1 MQMMN
6 NLAKVVAIAF
16 LLLKTSVAF
25 SQTTKFYSTENGL
38 SSSLVNQ
45 VFQDKK
51 GFIWIATEDGLNKF
65 DGNKFVTYQHI
76 KGDSTSLKNNYIK
89 LIFEDSHENFWVGCV
104 DGLMLLDRDAGVF
117 KEIKLYDADGE
128 RVYPHILSIIERH
141 NGDIWFAT
149 SGFSLFS
156 LKKGETQCRY
166 ETALNERL
174 CSRFLTVIFEDSRNR
189 LWIGSEDGGLNLYYP
204 ETGELKLYE
213 NIPGN
218 AHSLSS
224 NTISS
229 VCEDKNG
236 NIFIGTLSG
245 GLNRIDSALSAIKR
259 IDDEQ
264 GNDQLPVKS
273 LLVDRNNYLFAG
285 TDGKGMKV
293 YNPKKQILEKY
304 DSFSSLFDFS
314 KTKVHSIVEDRDGN
328 IWAGVFQKGVF
339 FIPNNPNEFDYYGYK
354 SFRKNYIGSNCVMAI
369 CNDRDGIVW
378 VGTDNDGLY
387 SIDEKSQRA
396 KHFNGTGVPNTI
408 TCIKEDQNGNL
419 WLGTYQSGLALL
431 DKKSGKCNF
440 YTNRSSESNLTD
452 NRIFCMEIDNDN
464 RLWIG
469 TYGSGLYC
477 FDLRTRSIVTHYYQQ
492 REGDQGLPNN
502 WINALLYDE
511 DGDLLWIASYKGL
524 GCLSLKNNV
533 FETYSLENYGL
544 PSNNIFS
551 LKKDNAGNIWIGTN
565 SGLACL
571 NKKTGDLKSYSTT
584 DGLSNNTICAIETD
598 EENNIWVSTLFGISK
613 LIPDKDVFTVYS
625 VSDGLQ
631 GNEFTRGARCKSPD
645 GKIFFGGVN
654 GITAFYPKDIHK
666 SKGKLSVYITDF
678 YVFDRHIT
686 KGQKS
691 GNKLILK
698 TSILDADKISLS
710 AKDNVF
716 SFEFSSLEYGNP
728 EGILYR
734 YYLEGFDVFWLNTSP
749 GINKIT
755 YTNLQPGTY
764 KFHVQAYYEQDNQSE
779 IKTIVVTIRPPW
791 YMTWWAKTI
800 YVLLLLV
807 SLYLVYSFLRSKIR
821 HKSELM
827 RLEHADQINEAKL
840 QFFINISHEIR
851 TPMTLIIGPLEKL
864 LKENKNPVLQQ
875 SYLLIYRNAQRIL
888 RLINQLMDVRK
899 IDRGQMHLKSRETDM
914 VGFIKDVMQSFEY
927 AAKKKNINFVFE
939 HEMPDLKVWVDLNNF
954 DKVLFNILSNA
965 FKYTNKDGEIIVRLR
980 TGKDKTENG
989 PLKNYFEISI
999 EDNGIGIDKDKIDKI
1014 FERFYQ
1020 IDNDV
1025 TSSNFG
1031 TGIGLHLSRS
1041 LIELQYGT
1049 IKAYNKESESGSCFL
1064 IRLPMGKDHFKN
1076 DEIEIMKDNEPLATF
1091 VYAQKDNLL
1100 EYTFEDSDEVVQKIK
1115 PKTKY
1120 RVLIVEDESEIN
1132 NYIKTELSEIYKINQ
1147 CINGK
1152 EALDFILK
1160 EKPDLVISDVM
1171 MPEMDGITLC
1181 RKIKSNVNINH
1192 IPIILLTAK
1201 TTEEDLAE
1209 GLETG
1214 ADAYIVKPFNS
1225 EILKKT
1231 VSNLLE
1237 NRERLK
1243 GKFVT
1248 QSEGKLDKIEMKS
1261 SDEILMEK
1269 ILKFINKNL
1278 DNTDL
1283 NVEMLSSE
1291 VGISRV
1297 HMHRKLKELTNMP
1310 ARDFI
1315 RNIRLKQAGEL
1326 LKSKKLS
1333 ISEVAYAVG
1342 FSTLSHFSSSFK
1354 EFYGVSPKEY
1364 VEKL

>member
-1 MQMMN
+1 MMN

-16 LLLKTSVAF
+16 LLLKTSVVF

-65 DGNKFVTYQHI
+65 DGNKFVVYRSVE
-76 KGDSTSLKNNYIK
+76 GDSTSLKNNYVK
-89 LIFEDSHENFWVGCV
+89 SLFEDSHGNFWIGCI
-104 DGLMLLDRDAGVF
+104 DGLMLFDRDTDIF
-117 KEIKLYDADGE
+117 KEMKLYDANGE
-128 RVYPHILSIIERH
+128 RVNAHVVSIIERR
-141 NGDIWFAT
+141 NGDILFAT
-149 SGFSLFS
+149 SGASLFS
-156 LKKGETQCRY
+156 LKKGETQCRH
-166 ETALNERL
+166 ETELNKRL
-174 CSRFLTVIFEDSRNR
+174 CSRFLTVVFEDSQNR
-189 LWIGSEDGGLNLYYP
+189 LWFGSELNGLNLYHP
-204 ETGELKLYE
+204 GTNKIELFKNTSE
-213 NIPGN
+213 NI
-218 AHSLSS
+218 HSLSS
-224 NTISS
+224 NAISS
-229 VCEDKNG
+229 ICEDKSG
-236 NIFIGTLSG
+236 NIFIGTLFG
-245 GLNRIDSALSAIKR
+245 GLNRIDPTLSGINR
-259 IDDEQ
+259 IDDVS
-264 GNDQLPVKS
+264 GNNNLPIKA
-273 LLVDRNNYLFAG
+273 LIVDKNDNLYAG
-285 TDGKGMKV
+285 IDGKGIKV
-293 YNPKKQILEKY
+293 YNSQTQILGKY
-304 DSFSSLFDFS
+304 ESFSSLFDFS
-314 KTKVHSIVEDRDGN
+314 RAKVHSLVEDKDGN
-328 IWAGVFQKGVF
+328 IWAGVFQKGIF
-339 FIPNNPNEFDYYGYK
+339 FIPSNPNGFDYYGYK
-354 SFRKNYIGSNCVMAI
+354 SFRKNYIGSNSVMAI
-369 CNDRDGIVW
+369 CEDSDGIIW
-378 VGTDNDGLY
+378 VGTDSDGLY
-387 SIDEKSQRA
+387 SIDERMQRIR
-396 KHFNGTGVPNTI
+396 HFDGAGMPSSI
-408 TCIKEDQNGNL
+408 MCMKEDQNGNL
-419 WLGTYQSGLALL
+419 WMGSYLKGLTLF
-431 DKKSGKCNF
+431 DRKSGKCTF
-440 YTNRSSESNLTD
+440 YTYKRSEVNLAD
-452 NRIFCMEIDNDN
+452 NKIFCMETDDNN
-464 RLWIG
+464 HLWVG
-469 TYGSGLYC
+469 TYGGGLYC
-477 FDLRTRSIVTHYYQQ
+477 FDLHTKSIVTHYYQQ
-492 REGDQGLPNN
+492 GEGDHGIPNN
-502 WINALLYDE
+502 WINALLYDN
-511 DGDLLWIASYKGL
+511 DSSLLWAATYNGL
-524 GCLSLKNNV
+524 GCLNLKNNV
-533 FETYSLENYGL
+533 FENYTLENYGL
-544 PSNNIFS
+544 PSNIVFS
-551 LKKDNAGNIWIGTN
+551 LKKDNSGNLWIGTN

-571 NKKTGDLKSYSTT
+571 NKKTGDIKSYTIA
-584 DGLSNNTICAIETD
+584 DGLSSNTICAIEID
-598 EENNIWVSTLFGISK
+598 EDNNIWVSTLWGISK
-613 LIPDKDVFTVYS
+613 INPENDIITVYS

-654 GITAFYPKDIHK
+654 GITAFYPKDFHK

-691 GNKLILK
+691 GNKVIFK

-728 EGILYR
+728 EGILYK
-734 YYLEGFDVFWLNTSP
+734 YYLEGFDVSWLSTSP
-749 GINKIT
+749 GVNKIT

-764 KFHVQAYYEQDNQSE
+764 KFHIKAYYEQDNQSE
-779 IKTIVVTIRPPW
+779 IKIIVVTIRPPW
-791 YMTWWAKTI
+791 YMTWWAKAV

-807 SLYLVYSFLRSKIR
+807 SLYLVYSFLHSKIR
-821 HKSELM
+821 HKNELV

-864 LKENKNPVLQQ
+864 LKENENPVLQQ

-899 IDRGQMHLKSRETDM
+899 IDREQMHLKSRETDM

-927 AAKKKNINFVFE
+927 AAKKKNTRFVFE

-965 FKYTNKDGEIIVRLR
+965 FKYTNENGEIIVRLK
-980 TGKDKTENG
+980 TGEDKTESG
-989 PLKNYFEISI
+989 PLKNYFEISV

-1025 TSSNFG
+1025 TNSNFG

-1041 LIELQYGT
+1041 LVELQYGT
-1049 IKAYNKESESGSCFL
+1049 IKAYNKESKSGSCFL
-1064 IRLPMGKDHFKN
+1064 IRLPMGKDHFKS
-1076 DEIEIMKDNEPLATF
+1076 DEIEIMKDDEPLATF

-1100 EYTFEDSDEVVQKIK
+1100 EYTFEESDEVVQKIK

-1120 RVLIVEDESEIN
+1120 RILIVEDEPEIN
-1132 NYIKTELSEIYKINQ
+1132 NYIRTELSEIYKINQ
-1147 CINGK
+1147 CVNGK

-1201 TTEEDLAE
+1201 SKEEDLAE

-1248 QSEGKLDKIEMKS
+1248 QSEGKLDKIELKS

-1315 RNIRLKQAGEL
+1315 RNIRLKQAGIL
-1326 LKSKKLS
+1326 LKEKKLS

-1354 EFYGVSPKEY
+1354 EFYGMSPKEY
-1364 VEKL
+1364 VESLR